1 MQPAVSEKNRT
12 GSLVDRILSRLKS
25 SKAGDEGASYDSSAA
40 RKPVV
45 RFKDLEV
52 GSGVAQQLKHIKDAA
67 TAATALKLKEAKNS
81 EDKQKQARG
90 ELKDYPTEILPADI
104 DRWMPD
110 HWLRSQY
117 LEDVISGPDS
127 DIATRYEML
136 QRYIDEEKTV
146 SKNASTSF
154 KFGFSKTVRMKMEQD
169 ALAAQRLADYEKMKE
184 MERNRLDTTTVFD
197 VKHDI
202 FCRGLPALQTDQLP
216 QIRLLASNWYQRL
229 VTKPPGSTPFV
240 FATISLPGEKKA
252 RLDW

>member
-1 MQPAVSEKNRT
+1 MNRDDRNNNVSMTN
-12 GSLVDRILSRLKS
+12 RILARLKS
-25 SKAGDEGASYDSSAA
+25 FKSGDEDKLSHAAAAS

-45 RFKDLEV
+45 RFDDLEV
-52 GSGVAQQLKHIKDAA
+52 AGGVAQQLKHVKDAEA
-67 TAATALKLKEAKNS
+67 SAAAQKARDAEEKR
-81 EDKQKQARG
+81 KQERG
-90 ELKDYPTEILPADI
+90 ETDDFKTEILPADV

-127 DIATRYEML
+127 DIATRSQMM
-136 QRYIDEEKTV
+136 QQYIEEEKTV

-169 ALAAQRLADYEKMKE
+169 ALAAQRLADHERMKE
-184 MERNRLDTTTVFD
+184 MARNRLDTTTVFD
-197 VKHDI
+197 VIHDI

-216 QIRLLASNWYQRL
+216 KIRLLASNWYQRL
-229 VTKPPGSTPFV
+229 VMRPPGSTPTV
-240 FATISLPGEKKA
+240 FATVALPGERKR

>member
-1 MQPAVSEKNRT
+1 MN
-12 GSLVDRILSRLKS
+12 RILSKLNS
-25 SKAGDEGASYDSSAA
+25 SEAGDKDDPSHDSVAA

-45 RFKDLEV
+45 RFDELQV
-52 GSGVAQQLKHIKDAA
+52 AGGVAQQLKHIKDAN
-67 TAATALKLKEAKNS
+67 AAAAAQKAKDA
-81 EDKQKQARG
+81 EEKRKQEKG
-90 ELKDYPTEILPADI
+90 ETDDFKTEILPADV

-127 DIATRYEML
+127 DIATRSAMMK
-136 QRYIDEEKTV
+136 QYISEEKTV

-184 MERNRLDTTTVFD
+184 MARNRLDTTTVFD

-202 FCRGLPALQTDQLP
+202 FCKGLPALQTDHLP
-216 QIRLLASNWYQRL
+216 KIRLLSSNWYQRL
-229 VTKPPGSTPFV
+229 VLKPPGSTPTV
-240 FATISLPGEKKA
+240 FASITLPGEEKK